1 MKVFSNYILLFV
13 GVVFTLLSSCNKEE
27 QSCQDGVYSPEHE
40 TQTDCGGV
48 CPPCDT
54 GEDPLPQEFLFANV
68 QGEGISFSNRD
79 LTKAGDWVLNFQ
91 NDTISVTMNF
101 GDGDSLGARPMEI
114 TNSGAVYNG
123 VVHSTLAEGNVLF
136 TEIDHTEN
144 RLSGFFECKFVSDQN
159 ALDTLTVKNGDF
171 QNIPW

>member
-1 MKVFSNYILLFV
+1 MKVFSHYIVLV
-13 GVVFTLLSSCNKEE
+13 AGVVFMLLSCNKEE

-54 GEDPLPQEFLFANV
+54 GEDPVPQEFLYAKI
-68 QGEGISFSNRD
+68 EGVGNSFSNRN
-79 LTKAGDWVLNFQ
+79 LTRSGDWVLNFQ

-101 GDGDSLGARPMEI
+101 GDGDSLGARSMKI
-114 TNSGAVYNG
+114 NNSGAIYNG
-123 VVHSTLAEGNVLF
+123 EVHSTLAEGTVLF
-136 TEIDHTEN
+136 TEIDHTED